1 MSVFVVPVTE
11 GEVECP
17 RYLITEPSSESI
29 ASCVENI
36 KDILLSQTM
45 NSLPI
50 SQLQKDSFLM
60 SLRIFCSWVMIDD
73 FSLSESLYLILGV
86 LSTPVKQL
94 FNIND
99 VMANMY
105 KRNLNAMLCLNYF
118 SLYHLHALCVNA
130 RDALMRNVAR

>member
-1 MSVFVVPVTE
+1 
-11 GEVECP
+11 
-17 RYLITEPSSESI
+17 
-29 ASCVENI
+29 
-36 KDILLSQTM
+36 
-45 NSLPI
+45 
-50 SQLQKDSFLM
+50 
-60 SLRIFCSWVMIDD
+60 MIDD

-118 SLYHLHALCVNA
+118 SLYHLRALCVNA